1 MLSGS
6 HDAAGIFFP
15 FPGLLKGDIGSMA
28 NVFDYLAWR
37 GDIPLTAA
45 PFNEVDSL
53 ILSELA
59 YTDFGDIVP
68 QNGTGVRL
76 KDAAE
81 AFFAVHDRESVKVSR
96 SYTAKAALL
105 MDGMLSGDRFRNTV
119 LSHYMN
125 DVDEEKGMQLAAVT
139 FHLDDG
145 TAYVAFRGTDGSLV
159 GWKENF
165 NLSVTSLTEG
175 RLRAVEYLAWA
186 ARSVPGPLI
195 VGGHSKGGNLAV
207 FASAFCREDVRDRI
221 VKIYTHD
228 GPGFREEITGT
239 KEYREAARKVISI
252 VPETSVIGQL
262 MEDGYDHR
270 VVRSSAAG
278 LTQHDGLTWQVMRDR
293 FEEAEKSPASD
304 LVDRT
309 MDDFLGRMDDK
320 ERADLTETLFDVLGS
335 TGSRT
340 LSGIGTQGLRSV
352 ERIANAV
359 RSLPKERQQETLET
373 LKKLG
378 ISGGQALVG
387 YLSDLI
393 GKKNGPSK

>member
-1 MLSGS
+1 
-6 HDAAGIFFP
+6 
-15 FPGLLKGDIGSMA
+15 MA

-37 GDIPLTAA
+37 GDIPLTVS

-59 YTDFGDIVP
+59 YTDFGNIVP
-68 QNGTGVRL
+68 RNGTGVRL

-81 AFFAVHDRESVKVSR
+81 AFFAVHDRESVRASR

-105 MDGMLSGDRFRNTV
+105 MDGMLSGARFQNTV

-125 DVDEEKGMQLAAVT
+125 DVDEEKGMQLAAVA
-139 FHLDDG
+139 FHLEDG
-145 TAYVAFRGTDGSLV
+145 TTYVAFRGTDGSLV

-175 RLRAVEYLAWA
+175 RLRAVEYLSWA
-186 ARSVPGPLI
+186 ARSVPGTLI

-207 FASAFCREDVRDRI
+207 FSSAFCREDVRDRI
-221 VKIYTHD
+221 VKVYTHD
-228 GPGFREEITGT
+228 GPGFREDVTGT
-239 KEYREAARKVISI
+239 KEYREAARKVVSI

-262 MEDGYDHR
+262 MGDGYEHH
-270 VVRSSAAG
+270 VVKSSAAG
-278 LTQHDGLTWQVMRDR
+278 LLQHDGLTWQVNRDR
-293 FEEAEKSPASD
+293 FEEAEQSPASA
-304 LVDRT
+304 LVDRA
-309 MDDFLGRMDDK
+309 MDDFLGRMDDR
-320 ERADLTETLFDVLGS
+320 ERSDLTETLFDVLES

-359 RSLPKERQQETLET
+359 RTLPKERQQEALET

-387 YLSDLI
+387 YLTDLI
-393 GKKNGPSK
+393 GKKNGPPK